1 LNQREV
7 KRHIITSKPLVYLHS
22 QMNKGRPKKV
32 RGGRT
37 ERLVLQLSESE
48 KDLVKTVAKKVNM
61 SIPDMVLSMTQ
72 QVIRERKLKI
82 EREQTELF

>member
-1 LNQREV
+1 
-7 KRHIITSKPLVYLHS
+7 
-22 QMNKGRPKKV
+22 MNKGRPKKV

-48 KDLVKTVAKKVNM
+48 KDLVKAVAKKVNM

-72 QVIRERKLKI
+72 KVIREQNLDIK
-82 EREQTELF
+82 REQTELF

>member
-1 LNQREV
+1 
-7 KRHIITSKPLVYLHS
+7 
-22 QMNKGRPKKV
+22 MNKGRPKKV

-48 KDLVKTVAKKVNM
+48 KDLVKAVAKKVNM

-72 QVIRERKLKI
+72 KVIREQKI
-82 EREQTELF
+82 DIKREQTELF